1 MSVRDHQKTE
11 IIWKALQYCP
21 SDPRFIKPIPAE
33 KTKTSCDEIK
43 LPPDWKLHVE
53 PEQSHYR
60 READYW
66 TGYLAHDRQSTEWST
81 LRQMLPNAPKP
92 TGKTSY
98 PQNSSHMSL

>member
-1 MSVRDHQKTE
+1 MSIRNDQKTD
-11 IIWKALQYCP
+11 IIWRALQYCP
-21 SDPRFIKPIPAE
+21 SDPRFIKPIPAQ
-33 KTKTSCDEIK
+33 KTKTSSNQIK

-60 READYW
+60 REDNFC

-92 TGKTSY
+92 TGSKSF